1 MIESPRFEG
10 LAPSSRRASR
20 TLAAVGRENTRPER
34 LLRQALWSRGLRYR
48 LHPKDLPGRPDLVFR
63 SAGVVVF
70 CDGDFWHGKDWAERR
85 EALARGANA
94 EYWIRKIEGN
104 MKRDR
109 HNNEVLRSKGWT
121 VLRFWEGDILAD
133 LESVADRVQEALH
146 RKGGSE

>member
-1 MIESPRFEG
+1 M
-10 LAPSSRRASR
+10 
-20 TLAAVGRENTRPER
+20 
-34 LLRQALWSRGLRYR
+34 
-48 LHPKDLPGRPDLVFR
+48 FR